1 MAESTGSILVTGPSR
16 SGKSEWAEHLALS
29 SGCPITYIA
38 TAAKD
43 PNDSEWQARLQRHRD
58 RRPNHWQTLEV
69 PKDLAIALKEIP
81 PQNRILLD
89 SLGTWVANCLELKD
103 QDWLGQQ
110 KQLIDALVA
119 VGSRAIVVAE
129 ETGWG
134 VVPAYPLGRQ
144 FRDRL
149 GTLTRTV
156 ALHSSQVFLVVAGY
170 AVDIKQH
177 GREVPDL
184 GQNLGQ
190 TFEGG
195 KGQSVKKVK

>member
-1 MAESTGSILVTGPSR
+1 MCHGSRVGGGGGGGWGGVFFFNDTATTEIYTLSL
-16 SGKSEWAEHLALS
+16 HDAL
-29 SGCPITYIA
+29 PI
-38 TAAKD
+38 
-43 PNDSEWQARLQRHRD
+43 
-58 RRPNHWQTLEV
+58 
-69 PKDLAIALKEIP
+69 
-81 PQNRILLD
+81 
-89 SLGTWVANCLELKD
+89 WVANCLELKD

-195 KGQSVKKVK
+195 KGQSVKKVE